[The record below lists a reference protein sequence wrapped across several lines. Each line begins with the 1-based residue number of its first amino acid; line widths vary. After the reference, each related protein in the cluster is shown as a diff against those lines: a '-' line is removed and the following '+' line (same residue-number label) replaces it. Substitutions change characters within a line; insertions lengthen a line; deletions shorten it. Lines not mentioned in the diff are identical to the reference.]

1 MKRFPHLVFIV
12 GFLFVV
18 VSSGCISIMYHTREF
33 LGYTEPRCYPG
44 LMYYFRGVQDGFSA
58 SYRQEIVQNF
68 PLGLFAPVFMAMDCC
83 CDTMFLPFDSIFL
96 ACSSG
101 HSVEFVQDGKFCLRS
116 SRQMLLK
123 DAKER
128 RIVLE
133 CIVENGSIII
143 RGQKK
148 RKSSLDYYF
157 PQDYEIVLGSGL
169 VYYNEKGNN
178 RFVAGGRAR
187 LEFEP
192 PVFDF
197 WNNDNRW
204 TIMAISMDGT
214 TSDAV
219 LVSDIKWSATGDFR
233 ILQ

>member
-1 MKRFPHLVFIV
+1 MGSLYTCESYI
-12 GFLFVV
+12 
-18 VSSGCISIMYHTREF
+18 E
-33 LGYTEPRCYPG
+33 GY
-44 LMYYFRGVQDGFSA
+44 D
-58 SYRQEIVQNF
+58 
-68 PLGLFAPVFMAMDCC
+68 
-83 CDTMFLPFDSIFL
+83 
-96 ACSSG
+96 
-101 HSVEFVQDGKFCLRS
+101 
-116 SRQMLLK
+116 
-123 DAKER
+123 
-128 RIVLE
+128 
-133 CIVENGSIII
+133 
-143 RGQKK
+143 
-148 RKSSLDYYF
+148 
-157 PQDYEIVLGSGL
+157 
-169 VYYNEKGNN
+169 